1 MRLVRQQPFV
11 TSTLELA
18 IQQNVKHP
26 TRRDSDHF
34 LDSRAQYV
42 RERPHGYGRSLL
54 RSCCGQ
60 SSSTIQSTITASRQ
74 DVAASNSPS
83 AAVSAVRRPAPRTST
98 LPNSSI
104 DRHGSGYPRLP
115 SQCWTATY
123 PGRLEESSGPSN
135 NAPAGESARGE
146 KVPRVCVRR
155 KRDLPGYVALDTN
168 FKDLFGNKDIRT
180 MWFGQVIQSA
190 LVATVTGSYTPF

>member
-26 TRRDSDHF
+26 TRRDSDHL
-34 LDSRAQYV
+34 LDFES
-42 RERPHGYGRSLL
+42 RER
-54 RSCCGQ
+54 CGQ
-60 SSSTIQSTITASRQ
+60 SSSTIQSTITVSRQ
-74 DVAASNSPS
+74 EVAASNSPS